1 MVDVI
6 EFLERWGREAQLR
19 YADATELTQAL
30 TLAEIDPFVRKAILA
45 ADQRH
50 LEFLLGAR
58 ANVCCL
64 IYSPDEKEDEEE
76 EEREDEDGDEEEHEE
91 KLKSPGRACRRV
103 A

>member
-6 EFLERWGREAQLR
+6 EFLETCGRDSHLR
-19 YADATELTQAL
+19 HADPAELTQAL
-30 TLAEIDPFVRKAILA
+30 TQAAIDPFVRKAILA

-76 EEREDEDGDEEEHEE
+76 EEREDEDGEDEQHEE
-91 KLKSPGRACRRV
+91 KVKSPDRAHRRV

>member
-6 EFLERWGREAQLR
+6 EFLERWGGEAKLR
-19 YADATELTQAL
+19 YAGAAELTHAL
-30 TLAEIDPFVRKAILA
+30 TLAGIDPFVRKAILA
-45 ADQRH
+45 ANQRH

-76 EEREDEDGDEEEHEE
+76 EEREDDDPDEEQHEE
-91 KLKSPGRACRRV
+91 KVKSPDRARDRV

>member
-1 MVDVI
+1 VI
-6 EFLERWGREAQLR
+6 EFLELWGGEAQLR
-19 YADATELTQAL
+19 HAEAAELTQAL
-30 TLAEIDPFVRKAILA
+30 TSAQVDPFVRKAILA

-64 IYSPDEKEDEEE
+64 IYSPDEKEDDEEE
-76 EEREDEDGDEEEHEE
+76 EGEDEDGDEEQHEE
-91 KLKSPGRACRRV
+91 KVKSPDRARLRI